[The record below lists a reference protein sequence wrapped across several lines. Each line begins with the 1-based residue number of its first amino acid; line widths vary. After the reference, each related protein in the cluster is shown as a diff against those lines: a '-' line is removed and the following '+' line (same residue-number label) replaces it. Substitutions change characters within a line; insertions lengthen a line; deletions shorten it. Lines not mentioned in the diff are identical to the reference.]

1 MDEFKIGDNVEEQNS
16 EVVLNRLKK
25 KRKIAI
31 IIVVII
37 SILIGLTT
45 FLVSNLIFNREQPPE
60 VVDYSVDLKDENV
73 QILYQYVTYGTKGLR
88 NDKFAKE
95 DKVVLDN
102 FSNEEKFY
110 YAMQFAQVDDFVFT
124 GEINEEKNKVYLI
137 TDKKIK
143 KYMQLFFGPN
153 VKYKNDLSLA
163 YPFSFRIN
171 GMNVGEM
178 KYSENR
184 GGFETTFTT
193 FQADIK
199 KEDITNNIEGELLN
213 AYSDAKNKL
222 YLEEKVVYITQ
233 TKNPDN
239 TYKIDIYKDN
249 NKTILVDTKTVSNL
263 EEKIDLSQYNNTTTI
278 KYTFGLNGSVYY
290 FESSEMLK

>member
-31 IIVVII
+31 IIVVIV

-45 FLVSNLIFNREQPPE
+45 FIVSNLIFNRKQPSE
-60 VVDYSVDLKDENV
+60 VIDYSVDLKNENV

-102 FSNEEKFY
+102 FSNEEEFY
-110 YAMQFAQVDDFVFT
+110 YALQFAQVDDFEFT
-124 GEINEEKNKVYLI
+124 GEINAEKNKVYLI
-137 TDKKIK
+137 TDRKIK

-153 VKYKNDLSLA
+153 VKYKNDLTIS

-171 GMNVGEM
+171 GMNVGNM

-199 KEDITNNIEGELLN
+199 KEDITNNIEGELVK

-263 EEKIDLSQYNNTTTI
+263 EEKIDLSKYNNTTTI
-278 KYTFGLNGSVYY
+278 KYSFGLNGSVYY
-290 FESSEMLK
+290 FESSEILK

>member
-31 IIVVII
+31 IIVVIV

-45 FLVSNLIFNREQPPE
+45 YIVSNLIFNRKQPSE
-60 VVDYSVDLKDENV
+60 VIDYSVDLKNENV

-110 YAMQFAQVDDFVFT
+110 YALQFAQVDDFEFT
-124 GEINEEKNKVYLI
+124 GEINAEKNKVYLI
-137 TDKKIK
+137 TDRKIK

-153 VKYKNDLSLA
+153 VKYKNDLTIS

-171 GMNVGEM
+171 GMNVGNM

-199 KEDITNNIEGELLN
+199 KEDITNNIEGELVK

-263 EEKIDLSQYNNTTTI
+263 EEKIDLSKYNNTTTI
-278 KYTFGLNGSVYY
+278 KYSFGLNGSVYY
-290 FESSEMLK
+290 FESSEILK

>member
-73 QILYQYVTYGTKGLR
+73 QILYQYVTYVAKGLR
-88 NDKFAKE
+88 NYKFAKE

-110 YAMQFAQVDDFVFT
+110 YALQFAQVDDFVFT

>member
-31 IIVVII
+31 IIVVIV

-45 FLVSNLIFNREQPPE
+45 FIVSNLIFNREQPPE
-60 VVDYSVDLKDENV
+60 VIDYSVDLKNENV

-110 YAMQFAQVDDFVFT
+110 YALQFAQVDDFEFT
-124 GEINEEKNKVYLI
+124 GEINAEKNKVYLI

-153 VKYKNDLSLA
+153 VKYKNDLTIS

-171 GMNVGEM
+171 GMNVGNM

-199 KEDITNNIEGELLN
+199 KEELTNNIEGELVK
-213 AYSDAKNKL
+213 A
-222 YLEEKVVYITQ
+222 
-233 TKNPDN
+233 
-239 TYKIDIYKDN
+239 
-249 NKTILVDTKTVSNL
+249 
-263 EEKIDLSQYNNTTTI
+263 
-278 KYTFGLNGSVYY
+278 
-290 FESSEMLK
+290 

>member
-31 IIVVII
+31 IIVVIV

-45 FLVSNLIFNREQPPE
+45 FIVSNLIFNREQPPE
-60 VVDYSVDLKDENV
+60 VIDYSVDLKNENV

-110 YAMQFAQVDDFVFT
+110 YALQFAQVDDFEFT
-124 GEINEEKNKVYLI
+124 GEINAEKNKVYLI
-137 TDKKIK
+137 TDRKIK

-153 VKYKNDLSLA
+153 VKYKNDLTIS

-171 GMNVGEM
+171 GMNVGNM

-199 KEDITNNIEGELLN
+199 KEDITNNIEGELVK

-263 EEKIDLSQYNNTTTI
+263 EEKIDLSKYNNTTTI
-278 KYTFGLNGSVYY
+278 KYSFELNGSVYY
-290 FESSEMLK
+290 FESSEILK

>member
-31 IIVVII
+31 IIVVIV

-45 FLVSNLIFNREQPPE
+45 FIVSNLIFNREQPPE
-60 VVDYSVDLKDENV
+60 VIDYSVDLKNENV

-95 DKVVLDN
+95 DKVVFDN

-110 YAMQFAQVDDFVFT
+110 YALQFAQVDDFEFT
-124 GEINEEKNKVYLI
+124 GEINAEKNKVYLI
-137 TDKKIK
+137 TDRKIK

-153 VKYKNDLSLA
+153 VKYKNDLTIS

-171 GMNVGEM
+171 GMNVGNM

-199 KEDITNNIEGELLN
+199 KEDITNNIEGELVK

-263 EEKIDLSQYNNTTTI
+263 EEKIDLSKYNNTTTI
-278 KYTFGLNGSVYY
+278 KYSFGLNGSVYY
-290 FESSEMLK
+290 FESSEILK

>member
-1 MDEFKIGDNVEEQNS
+1 MN

-31 IIVVII
+31 IIVVIV

-45 FLVSNLIFNREQPPE
+45 FIVSNLIFNREQPPE
-60 VVDYSVDLKDENV
+60 VIDYSVDLKNENV

-110 YAMQFAQVDDFVFT
+110 YALQFAQVDDFEFT
-124 GEINEEKNKVYLI
+124 GEINAEKNKVYLI
-137 TDKKIK
+137 TDRKIK

-153 VKYKNDLSLA
+153 VKYKNDLTIS

-171 GMNVGEM
+171 GMNVGNM

-199 KEDITNNIEGELLN
+199 KEDITNNIEGELVK

-263 EEKIDLSQYNNTTTI
+263 EEKIDLSKYNNTTTI
-278 KYTFGLNGSVYY
+278 KYSFGLNGSVYY
-290 FESSEMLK
+290 FESSEILK

>member
-31 IIVVII
+31 IIVVIV

-45 FLVSNLIFNREQPPE
+45 FIVSNLIFNRKQPSE
-60 VVDYSVDLKDENV
+60 VIDYSVDLKNENV

-110 YAMQFAQVDDFVFT
+110 YALQFAQVDDFEFT
-124 GEINEEKNKVYLI
+124 GEINAEKNKVYLI
-137 TDKKIK
+137 TDRKIK

-153 VKYKNDLSLA
+153 VKYKNDLTIS

-171 GMNVGEM
+171 GMNVGNM

-193 FQADIK
+193 LQADIK
-199 KEDITNNIEGELLN
+199 KEDITNNIEGELVK

-263 EEKIDLSQYNNTTTI
+263 EEKIDLSKYNNTTTI
-278 KYTFGLNGSVYY
+278 KYSFGLNGSVYY
-290 FESSEMLK
+290 FESSEILK

>member
-31 IIVVII
+31 IIVVIV

-45 FLVSNLIFNREQPPE
+45 FIVSNLIFNRKQPSE
-60 VVDYSVDLKDENV
+60 VIDYSVDLKNENV

-110 YAMQFAQVDDFVFT
+110 YALQFAQVDDFEFT
-124 GEINEEKNKVYLI
+124 GEINAEKNKVYLI
-137 TDKKIK
+137 TDRKIK

-153 VKYKNDLSLA
+153 VKYKNDLTIS

-171 GMNVGEM
+171 GMNVGNM

-199 KEDITNNIEGELLN
+199 KEDITNNIEGELVK

-263 EEKIDLSQYNNTTTI
+263 EEKIDLSKYNNTTTI
-278 KYTFGLNGSVYY
+278 KYSFGLNGSVYY
-290 FESSEMLK
+290 FESSEILK

>member
-1 MDEFKIGDNVEEQNS
+1 MDEFKIGDDVEEQNS

-73 QILYQYVTYGTKGLR
+73 QILYQYVTYGAKGLR

-110 YAMQFAQVDDFVFT
+110 YALQFAQVDDFVFT

>member
-31 IIVVII
+31 IIVVIV

-45 FLVSNLIFNREQPPE
+45 FIVSNLIFNREQPPE
-60 VVDYSVDLKDENV
+60 VIDYSVDLKNENV

-110 YAMQFAQVDDFVFT
+110 YALQFAQVDDFEFT
-124 GEINEEKNKVYLI
+124 GEINAEKNKVYLI
-137 TDKKIK
+137 TDRKIK

-153 VKYKNDLSLA
+153 VKYKNDLTIS

-171 GMNVGEM
+171 GMNVGNM

-199 KEDITNNIEGELLN
+199 KEDITNNIEGELVK
-213 AYSDAKNKL
+213 AYSDVKNKL

-263 EEKIDLSQYNNTTTI
+263 EEKIDLSKYNNTTTI
-278 KYTFGLNGSVYY
+278 KYSFGLNGSVYY
-290 FESSEMLK
+290 FESSEILK

>member
-110 YAMQFAQVDDFVFT
+110 YALQFAQVDDFVFT

-278 KYTFGLNGSVYY
+278 KYTFGLNGSIYY

>member
-31 IIVVII
+31 IIVVIV

-45 FLVSNLIFNREQPPE
+45 FIVSNLIFNREQPPE
-60 VVDYSVDLKDENV
+60 VIDYSVDLKNENV

-110 YAMQFAQVDDFVFT
+110 YALQFAQVDDFEFT
-124 GEINEEKNKVYLI
+124 GEINAEKNKVYLI
-137 TDKKIK
+137 TDRKIK

-153 VKYKNDLSLA
+153 VKYKNDLSIS

-171 GMNVGEM
+171 GMNVGNM

-199 KEDITNNIEGELLN
+199 KEDITNNIEGELVK

-263 EEKIDLSQYNNTTTI
+263 EEKIDLSKYKNTTTI
-278 KYTFGLNGSVYY
+278 KYSFGLNGSVYY
-290 FESSEMLK
+290 FESSEILK

>member
-31 IIVVII
+31 IIVVIV

-45 FLVSNLIFNREQPPE
+45 FIVSNLIFNREQPPE
-60 VVDYSVDLKDENV
+60 VIDYSVDLKNENV

-110 YAMQFAQVDDFVFT
+110 YALQFAQVDDFEFT
-124 GEINEEKNKVYLI
+124 GEINAEKNKVYLI
-137 TDKKIK
+137 TDRKIK

-153 VKYKNDLSLA
+153 VKYKNDLSIS

-171 GMNVGEM
+171 GMNVGNM

-199 KEDITNNIEGELLN
+199 KEDITNNIEGELVK

-263 EEKIDLSQYNNTTTI
+263 EEKIDLSKYNNTTTI
-278 KYTFGLNGSVYY
+278 KYSFGLNGSVYF
-290 FESSEMLK
+290 FESSEILK

>member
-31 IIVVII
+31 IIVVIV

-45 FLVSNLIFNREQPPE
+45 FIVSNLIFNRKQPSE
-60 VVDYSVDLKDENV
+60 VIDDSVDLKNENV

-110 YAMQFAQVDDFVFT
+110 YALQFAQVDDFEFT
-124 GEINEEKNKVYLI
+124 GEINAEKNKVYLI
-137 TDKKIK
+137 TDRKIK

-153 VKYKNDLSLA
+153 VKYKNDLTIS

-171 GMNVGEM
+171 GMNVGNM

-199 KEDITNNIEGELLN
+199 KEDITNNIEGELVK

-263 EEKIDLSQYNNTTTI
+263 EEKIDLSKYNNTTTI
-278 KYTFGLNGSVYY
+278 KYSFGLNGSVYY
-290 FESSEMLK
+290 FESSEILK

>member
-31 IIVVII
+31 IIVVIV

-45 FLVSNLIFNREQPPE
+45 FIVSNLIFNRKQPSE
-60 VVDYSVDLKDENV
+60 VINYSVDLKNENV

-110 YAMQFAQVDDFVFT
+110 YALQFAQVDDFEFT
-124 GEINEEKNKVYLI
+124 GEINAEKNKVYLI
-137 TDKKIK
+137 TDRKIK

-153 VKYKNDLSLA
+153 VKYKNDLTIS

-171 GMNVGEM
+171 GMNVGNM

-199 KEDITNNIEGELLN
+199 KEDITNNIEGELVK

-263 EEKIDLSQYNNTTTI
+263 EEKIDLSKYNNTTTI
-278 KYTFGLNGSVYY
+278 KYSFGLNGSVYY
-290 FESSEMLK
+290 FESSEILK

>member
-31 IIVVII
+31 IIVVIV

-45 FLVSNLIFNREQPPE
+45 FIVSNLIFNREQPPE
-60 VVDYSVDLKDENV
+60 VIDYSVDLKNENV

-110 YAMQFAQVDDFVFT
+110 YALQFDQVDDFEFT
-124 GEINEEKNKVYLI
+124 GEINAEKNKVYLI
-137 TDKKIK
+137 TDRKIK

-153 VKYKNDLSLA
+153 VKYKNDLTK
-163 YPFSFRIN
+163 
-171 GMNVGEM
+171 V
-178 KYSENR
+178 
-184 GGFETTFTT
+184 
-193 FQADIK
+193 K
-199 KEDITNNIEGELLN
+199 KERVGR
-213 AYSDAKNKL
+213 
-222 YLEEKVVYITQ
+222 
-233 TKNPDN
+233 
-239 TYKIDIYKDN
+239 IDILG
-249 NKTILVDTKTVSNL
+249 ILALFFSITCISLCFNM
-263 EEKIDLSQYNNTTTI
+263 IGY
-278 KYTFGLNGSVYY
+278 
-290 FESSEMLK
+290 

>member
-31 IIVVII
+31 IIVVIV

-45 FLVSNLIFNREQPPE
+45 FIVSNLIFNREQPPE
-60 VVDYSVDLKDENV
+60 VIDYSVDLKNENV

-110 YAMQFAQVDDFVFT
+110 YALQFAQVDDFEFT
-124 GEINEEKNKVYLI
+124 GEINAEKNKVYLI
-137 TDKKIK
+137 TDRKIK

-153 VKYKNDLSLA
+153 VKYKNDLTIS

-171 GMNVGEM
+171 GMNVGNM

-199 KEDITNNIEGELLN
+199 KEDITNNIEGELVK

-263 EEKIDLSQYNNTTTI
+263 EEKIDLSKYNNTTTI
-278 KYTFGLNGSVYY
+278 KYSFGLNGSVYY
-290 FESSEMLK
+290 FESSEILK